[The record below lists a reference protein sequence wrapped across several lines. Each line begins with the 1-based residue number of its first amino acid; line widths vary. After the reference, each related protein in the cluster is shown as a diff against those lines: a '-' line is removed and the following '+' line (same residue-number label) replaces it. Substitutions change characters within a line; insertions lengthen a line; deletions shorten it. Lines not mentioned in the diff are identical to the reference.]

1 MAWKRKDKILPYVRK
16 KTDEGRG
23 NRMEQIK
30 CCPFCGSEVD
40 FMNLVLPIKMFYC
53 KNHHGCGAVV
63 SFDTPLCNRFD
74 KAKIDA
80 WNRREGGHDEQN

>member
-1 MAWKRKDKILPYVRK
+1 
-16 KTDEGRG
+16 
-23 NRMEQIK
+23 
-30 CCPFCGSEVD
+30 
-40 FMNLVLPIKMFYC
+40 MNLVLPMKMFYC

-80 WNRREGGHDEQN
+80 WNRRKGGQDESDD